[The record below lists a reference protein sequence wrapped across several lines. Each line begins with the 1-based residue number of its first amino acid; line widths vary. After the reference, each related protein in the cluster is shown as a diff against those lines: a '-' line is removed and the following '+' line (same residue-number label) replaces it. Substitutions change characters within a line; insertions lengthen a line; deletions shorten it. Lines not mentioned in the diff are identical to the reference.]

1 MSAHDVAQAIVVGLE
16 LGEVICAPGLE
27 DMTLFDALS
36 DVQKA
41 TLFGG
46 TAAQLAT
53 RYRR

>member
-1 MSAHDVAQAIVVGLE
+1 MGLE
-16 LGEVICAPGLE
+16 LDEVICVPGLE
-27 DMTLFDALS
+27 DMTLFDALR
-36 DVQKA
+36 DIQKA